1 MENYVHHLPLKELPE
16 QIGMFYIH
24 SLHTYI
30 FKELVAVLAMASVLL
45 DFLSDTTLEIPAS
58 VLQPFHFYVLFVRKL
73 ELLTSLGFITKRQC
87 YSERKC
93 MN

>member
-1 MENYVHHLPLKELPE
+1 MENSSFGLKGPDGYVVLLTGG
-16 QIGMFYIH
+16 I
-24 SLHTYI
+24 SLHTHI
-30 FKELVAVLAMASVLL
+30 FKELVAVLAMTSVLL

-73 ELLTSLGFITKRQC
+73 KLLTPLGFITKRQC

-93 MN
+93 I